1 MTTQIIDRQNT
12 AATQTVNPFS
22 GAAATASAIP
32 QADNPLAASD
42 AARAVAEVQAALL
55 VARMNPRDPVRAMD
69 RILNA
74 CTRPT
79 LANSAIYYY
88 SRGGAEITG
97 PSIRLAEALAQ
108 GWGNI
113 QYGLRELSQKNGVS
127 TVAAYAWDVETNTR
141 REIQFQVALR
151 RDTKRGSYELK
162 DGRDIYALVAN
173 QGARRLRSCILSVI
187 PGDVVDAALQQCAAT
202 MKANVDLSP
211 EAIGKLLEAF
221 AAFGVTKAQIEK
233 RIQRRIDTILPA
245 QVINLRA
252 IYVSLRDGM
261 STKDEWFEAESAPAE
276 NQKRGVSGLKAKL
289 QKTEAD
295 KPSAEPPQSASVI
308 EDVPDEVAM
317 ARSAPADL
325 KAAPEAQ
332 PDVPNTLEAVTRGE
346 IQAAKR

>member
-1 MTTQIIDRQNT
+1 MTTQIIERQNT

-79 LANSAIYYY
+79 LAESATYAF
-88 SRGGAEITG
+88 SRGGAEVTG
-97 PSIRLAEALAQ
+97 PTIRLAEAVAQ

-113 QYGLRELSQKNGVS
+113 QYGIRELSQKNGVS

-141 REIQFQVALR
+141 REVQFQVALR
-151 RDTKRGSYELK
+151 RDTKRGSYALK
-162 DGRDIYALVAN
+162 DARDIYELVAN

-187 PGDVVDAALQQCAAT
+187 PGDVIDAALQQCAVT
-202 MKANVDLSP
+202 LKANVDLSP
-211 EAIGKLLEAF
+211 EAIAKLTEAF
-221 AAFGVTKAQIEK
+221 AAFGVTKGQIEK
-233 RIQRRIDTILPA
+233 RIQRRIDTIQPA
-245 QVINLRA
+245 QVISLRK

-261 STKDEWFEAESAPAE
+261 TTKDEWFEAESAPAE
-276 NQKRGVSGLKAKL
+276 AQKRGVSGLKAKL
-289 QKTEAD
+289 KQTEPE
-295 KPSAEPPQSASVI
+295 KPTEIPAPAPAPEPVI
-308 EDVPDEVAM
+308 EDVPDEIAM
-317 ARSAPADL
+317 ARSSLDEIAMARCM
-325 KAAPEAQ
+325 AAELHTSEDAS
-332 PDVPNTLEAVTRGE
+332 GE
-346 IQAAKR
+346 